1 MDFLSVSNINIT
13 QGSFSLKDISF
24 SLQQSKKLAI
34 TGETGAGKS
43 SLMKII
49 AGLIQ
54 PSSGMVLFE
63 GGEVTGPNYNL
74 IPGHPGIAYLSQHF
88 ELRNHYRMEELLE
101 YANTLTEQEAN
112 TLYELCEI
120 THLLKRKTDG
130 LSGGERQR
138 IALARL
144 LVSAPRL
151 LLLDEPFSN
160 LDLVHKNTLKK
171 VLTNICNAT
180 GLTCMLTSHDPADTL
195 SWADEL
201 LVMKNGSIV
210 QQATPEQVYRQPST
224 EYVAGLL
231 GNYNLVEAGQAK
243 ALAGM
248 LGIEADERKM
258 VIRPEAFKLS
268 REQNAGMEGIVK
280 KHAFAGSSYELE
292 VQVGGMVLTIRTPG
306 RIAEEGDKVYLSVS
320 ANNIWYVE

>member
-13 QGSFSLKDISF
+13 QGSFSLKDVSF

-43 SLMKII
+43 TLMKIV

-54 PSSGMVLFE
+54 PSSGLIMFE

-112 TLYELCEI
+112 ALYELCEI
-120 THLLKRKTDG
+120 THLLKRKTEG

-138 IALARL
+138 IALAKL

-160 LDLVHKNTLKK
+160 LDLIHKSTLKK
-171 VLTNICNAT
+171 VLNNICNAT

-201 LVMKNGSIV
+201 LVMQNGSII
-210 QQATPEQVYRQPST
+210 QRGTPEQVYRQPSN

-231 GNYNLVEAGQAK
+231 GAYNLLGEEQAK
-243 ALAGM
+243 I
-248 LGIEADERKM
+248 LGIQANGRKM
-258 VIRPEAFKLS
+258 VVRPEAFKLS
-268 REQNAGMEGIVK
+268 KEPNEGIEGVV
-280 KHAFAGSSYELE
+280 ARQVFAGSSYEQE
-292 VQVGGMVLTIRTPG
+292 VLVGDSVFMIRTQIPTS
-306 RIAEEGDKVYLSVS
+306 AAGDSIWLSVS
-320 ANNIWYVE
+320 PNDIWYID